1 MKMNLSK
8 YKKLGLV
15 SSKFKVADKEN
26 DVRGWVVVG
35 ANGVKIGY
43 VDELIVDTSKRK
55 VVFLDVMLNVSF
67 TRLAGKHILVPIE
80 ISNIHTK
87 KKVVSVQNLSR
98 DLINAYPNYDG
109 QMEKDHENKV
119 RDFLAGSISADAM
132 LTDQLSPGRL
142 EDVSNEIKL
151 ESDSEIVMKLRKER
165 DIALAERDLLL
176 DENLKLRK
184 KLKQFEQEKFDQT
197 EEQYKSGLT
206 DCDDMDTGRKC

>member
-1 MKMNLSK
+1 MNLSK
-8 YKKLGLV
+8 YKKLGSV
-15 SSKFKVADKEN
+15 SSKFKVAEKEN

-43 VDELIVDTSKRK
+43 IDELIVDTAKRK
-55 VVFLDVMLNVSF
+55 VVFFDIMLNVTFS
-67 TRLAGKHILVPIE
+67 RLAGKHILVPIE

-87 KKVVSVQNLSR
+87 KKVVSVRNLSR
-98 DLINAYPNYDG
+98 ELINAYPNYEG

-119 RDFLAGSISADAM
+119 RDFLAGSISADSM

-142 EDVSNEIKL
+142 DDVRNDIKL

-184 KLKQFEQEKFDQT
+184 RLEQIELENLDQK
-197 EEQYKSGLT
+197 EEQYKPGLT